1 MMKKNK
7 SGVFIKTVK
16 GGIFFLTPLV
26 IIIVVIGKA
35 YLILKPISHIL
46 VEAIGLESSYFSVP
60 FFLTVLLIFFISFLA
75 GLLATSKIGKS
86 IVDWI
91 EDNILVVFPG
101 YQLIKSSIEAK
112 TGMENSLGK
121 NYPVV
126 LVPIDGWMFAFHV
139 DTLETGE
146 YVVFVP
152 GAPSSWEGNVII
164 FEPEMVKA
172 TNYSEGAVI
181 DIMRQLGINTSK
193 TLKKSV
199 KKNS

>member
-7 SGVFIKTVK
+7 SGVFVKTVK
-16 GGIFFLTPLV
+16 GGIFFLIPLV
-26 IIIVVIGKA
+26 IIVVVIGKA
-35 YLILKPISHIL
+35 FIFLKPISHFL
-46 VEAIGLESSYFSVP
+46 VDAIGLENSYFSVP
-60 FFLTVLLIFFISFLA
+60 FFLTVLLILFISFLA
-75 GLLATSKIGKS
+75 GLLATSKIGK
-86 IVDWI
+86 ITAEWI

-112 TGMENSLGK
+112 VGMENSLGK

-193 TLKKSV
+193 TLKKNI
-199 KKNS
+199 KR